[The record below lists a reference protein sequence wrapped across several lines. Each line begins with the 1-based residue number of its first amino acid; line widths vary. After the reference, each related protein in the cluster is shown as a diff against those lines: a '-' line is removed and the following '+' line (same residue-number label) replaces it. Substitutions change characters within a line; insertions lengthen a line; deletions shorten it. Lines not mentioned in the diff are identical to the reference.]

1 MIVTDAPR
9 RKLAALVVLA
19 VVVTGCSQ
27 RSAAPAGRGGAVLSC
42 HDSAGQQ
49 PADPQ
54 ARRVNGVESFAL
66 NGDTNAFDTL
76 PAWRSRDGHRYLIW
90 KVFLA
95 VAATARPYRIVTVTG
110 PATARLYYASLAQWG
125 AVSGSKTVDA
135 APRQVELPA
144 CGKQYTGYT
153 GGILITQPAC
163 VTLAVSG
170 PGSKVA
176 TVTVPVLVTQ
186 CSPQRDQPALGA
198 LAGGNLT
205 QKE

>member
-1 MIVTDAPR
+1 VA
-9 RKLAALVVLA
+9 LA

-27 RSAAPAGRGGAVLSC
+27 RSAAPAASGGAAVLSC

-54 ARRVNGVESFAL
+54 ARPVNGVESFAL
-66 NGDTNAFDTL
+66 NGDTNTDDTL
-76 PAWRSRDGHRYLIW
+76 PAWRSSDGHRYLIW
-90 KVFLA
+90 KTFLA
-95 VAATARPYRIVTVTG
+95 VAASARPYRIVTVTG
-110 PATARLYYASLAQWG
+110 PATARLFYASPAQWG
-125 AVSGSKTVDA
+125 AVSDSNTIGA
-135 APRQVELPA
+135 APRQIELPA

-186 CSPQRDQPALGA
+186 C
-198 LAGGNLT
+198 
-205 QKE
+205 